1 MPRTL
6 KSVSK
11 QYTYNT
17 NYNLSPKRLESIIRV
32 IENSRDNLN
41 KANVAHIVIWVG
53 SADFDKSIINVTF
66 EKALRKELE
75 TGYGYFLALEKC
87 RDSGYHI
94 HIMLTFSTG
103 SKYAFTVLKEA
114 VTALYELD
122 EVKTAIALPRK
133 TDRSVSIDTK
143 DYYTAFKNL
152 NTDNNYF
159 HILSDEA
166 QLNDAVHRYSYLAK
180 NETKEEL
187 KGKRLTQ
194 SKTPKAHKTKQGQ
207 KKRKINND

>member
-17 NYNLSPKRLESIIRV
+17 NYSLSPKRLESIIRV

-103 SKYAFTVLKEA
+103 KHLPITVLKKA
-114 VTALYELD
+114 VDSLYSLD
-122 EVKTAIALPRK
+122 SISKAMAVPRK
-133 TDRSVSIDTK
+133 YSIEVDGYTKLTDTIDGK
-143 DYYTAFKNL
+143 R
-152 NTDNNYF
+152 NYF
-159 HILSDEA
+159 HN
-166 QLNDAVHRYSYLAK
+166 LNDDAELKDSIYRYSYLAK
-180 NETKEEL
+180 DKTKENIDSN
-187 KGKRLTQ
+187 RLTQ
-194 SKTPKAHKTKQGQ
+194 SKFPSSNKTKQEQ
-207 KKRKINND
+207 NTRNNKNEK

>member
-17 NYNLSPKRLESIIRV
+17 NYSLSPKRLESIIRV

-41 KANVAHIVIWVG
+41 KANIAHIVIWVG

-66 EKALRKELE
+66 DKALRKELE

-87 RDSGYHI
+87 RDFGYHI

-103 SKYAFTVLKEA
+103 KHLPITVLKKA
-114 VTALYELD
+114 VDSLYSLD
-122 EVKTAIALPRK
+122 SISKAMAVPRK
-133 TDRSVSIDTK
+133 YSIEVDGYTKLTDTIDGK
-143 DYYTAFKNL
+143 K
-152 NTDNNYF
+152 NYF
-159 HILSDEA
+159 HN
-166 QLNDAVHRYSYLAK
+166 LNDDAELKDSVYRYSYLAK
-180 NETKEEL
+180 DKTKENIDSN
-187 KGKRLTQ
+187 RLTQ
-194 SKTPKAHKTKQGQ
+194 SKFPSSNKTKQEQ
-207 KKRKINND
+207 NTRSNRNEK

>member
-6 KSVSK
+6 KSISK

-17 NYNLSPKRLESIIRV
+17 NYSLSPKRLESIIRV

-41 KANVAHIVIWVG
+41 KANIAHIVIWVG

-66 EKALRKELE
+66 DKALRKELE

-103 SKYAFTVLKEA
+103 KHLPITVLKKA
-114 VTALYELD
+114 VDSLYSLD
-122 EVKTAIALPRK
+122 SISKAMAVPRK
-133 TDRSVSIDTK
+133 YSIEVDGYTKLTDTIDGK
-143 DYYTAFKNL
+143 K
-152 NTDNNYF
+152 NYF
-159 HILSDEA
+159 HN
-166 QLNDAVHRYSYLAK
+166 LNDDAELKDSVYRYSYLAK
-180 NETKEEL
+180 DKTKENIDSN
-187 KGKRLTQ
+187 RLTQ
-194 SKTPKAHKTKQGQ
+194 SKFPSSNKTKQEQ
-207 KKRKINND
+207 NTRSNRNEK

>member
-17 NYNLSPKRLESIIRV
+17 NYSLSPKRLESIIRV

-103 SKYAFTVLKEA
+103 KHLPITVLKKA
-114 VTALYELD
+114 VDSLYSLD
-122 EVKTAIALPRK
+122 SISKAMAVPRK
-133 TDRSVSIDTK
+133 YSIEVDGYTKLTDTIDGK
-143 DYYTAFKNL
+143 K
-152 NTDNNYF
+152 NYF
-159 HILSDEA
+159 HN
-166 QLNDAVHRYSYLAK
+166 LNDDAELKDSIYRYSYLAK
-180 NETKEEL
+180 DKTKENIDSN
-187 KGKRLTQ
+187 R
-194 SKTPKAHKTKQGQ
+194 
-207 KKRKINND
+207 

>member
-6 KSVSK
+6 KSISK

-17 NYNLSPKRLESIIRV
+17 NYSLSPKRLESIIRV

-41 KANVAHIVIWVG
+41 KANIAHIVIWLG

-66 EKALRKELE
+66 DKALRKELE

-103 SKYAFTVLKEA
+103 KHLPITVLKKA
-114 VTALYELD
+114 VDSLYSLD
-122 EVKTAIALPRK
+122 SISKAMAVPRK
-133 TDRSVSIDTK
+133 YSIEVDGYTKLTDTIDGK
-143 DYYTAFKNL
+143 K
-152 NTDNNYF
+152 NYF
-159 HILSDEA
+159 HN
-166 QLNDAVHRYSYLAK
+166 LNDDAELKDSVYRYSYLAK
-180 NETKEEL
+180 DKTKENIDSN
-187 KGKRLTQ
+187 RLTQ
-194 SKTPKAHKTKQGQ
+194 SKFPSSNKTKQEQ
-207 KKRKINND
+207 NTRSNRNEK

>member
-6 KSVSK
+6 KSISK

-103 SKYAFTVLKEA
+103 KHLPITVLKKA
-114 VTALYELD
+114 VDSLYSLD
-122 EVKTAIALPRK
+122 SISQAMAIPRK
-133 TDRSVSIDTK
+133 YSIEVNGYTKLTDTIDGK
-143 DYYTAFKNL
+143 K
-152 NTDNNYF
+152 NYF
-159 HILSDEA
+159 HN
-166 QLNDAVHRYSYLAK
+166 LNDDAELKDSVYRYSYLAK
-180 NETKEEL
+180 DKTKENIDSN
-187 KGKRLTQ
+187 RLTQ
-194 SKTPKAHKTKQGQ
+194 SKFPSSNKTKQEQ
-207 KKRKINND
+207 NTRSNRNEK

>member
-1 MPRTL
+1 MHRTL

-17 NYNLSPKRLESIIRV
+17 NYSLSPKRLESIIRV

-103 SKYAFTVLKEA
+103 KHLPITVLKKA
-114 VTALYELD
+114 VDSLYSLD
-122 EVKTAIALPRK
+122 SISKAMAVPRK
-133 TDRSVSIDTK
+133 YSIEVDGYTKLTDTIDGK
-143 DYYTAFKNL
+143 K
-152 NTDNNYF
+152 NYF
-159 HILSDEA
+159 HN
-166 QLNDAVHRYSYLAK
+166 LNDDAELKDSVYRYSYLAK
-180 NETKEEL
+180 DKTKENIDSN
-187 KGKRLTQ
+187 RLTQ
-194 SKTPKAHKTKQGQ
+194 SKFPSSNKTKQEQ
-207 KKRKINND
+207 NTRSNRNEK

>member
-17 NYNLSPKRLESIIRV
+17 NYSLSPKRLESIIRV
-32 IENSRDNLN
+32 VENSRDNLN
-41 KANVAHIVIWVG
+41 KANIAHIVIWVG

-66 EKALRKELE
+66 DKALRKELE

-103 SKYAFTVLKEA
+103 KHLPITVLKKA
-114 VTALYELD
+114 VDSLYNLD
-122 EVKTAIALPRK
+122 SISKAMAVPRK
-133 TDRSVSIDTK
+133 YSIEVDGYTKLTDTIDGK
-143 DYYTAFKNL
+143 K
-152 NTDNNYF
+152 NYF
-159 HILSDEA
+159 HN
-166 QLNDAVHRYSYLAK
+166 LNDDAELKDSVYRYSYLAK
-180 NETKEEL
+180 DKTKENIDSN
-187 KGKRLTQ
+187 RLTQ
-194 SKTPKAHKTKQGQ
+194 SKFPSSNKTKQEQ
-207 KKRKINND
+207 NTRSNRNEK

>member
-17 NYNLSPKRLESIIRV
+17 NYSLSPKRLESIIRV

-41 KANVAHIVIWVG
+41 KANIAHIVIWVG

-66 EKALRKELE
+66 DKALRKELE

-103 SKYAFTVLKEA
+103 KYTPLTILKKA
-114 VTALYELD
+114 VSSLYSLD
-122 EVKTAIALPRK
+122 SVSQAMAIPRK
-133 TDRSVSIDTK
+133 YSIEVDGYTKLTDTIDGK
-143 DYYTAFKNL
+143 K
-152 NTDNNYF
+152 NYF
-159 HILSDEA
+159 HN
-166 QLNDAVHRYSYLAK
+166 LNDDAELKDSVYRYSYLAK
-180 NETKEEL
+180 DKTKENIDSN
-187 KGKRLTQ
+187 RLTQ
-194 SKTPKAHKTKQGQ
+194 SKFPSSNKTKQEQ
-207 KKRKINND
+207 NTRSNRNEK

>member
-17 NYNLSPKRLESIIRV
+17 NYSLSPKRLESIIRV

-41 KANVAHIVIWVG
+41 KANIAHIVIWVG

-66 EKALRKELE
+66 DKALRKELE

-103 SKYAFTVLKEA
+103 KHLPITVLKKA
-114 VTALYELD
+114 VDSLYSLD
-122 EVKTAIALPRK
+122 SISKAMAVPRK
-133 TDRSVSIDTK
+133 YSIEVDGYTKLTDTIDGK
-143 DYYTAFKNL
+143 K
-152 NTDNNYF
+152 NYF
-159 HILSDEA
+159 HNLN
-166 QLNDAVHRYSYLAK
+166 NDAELKDSVYRYSYLAK
-180 NETKEEL
+180 DKTKENIDSN
-187 KGKRLTQ
+187 RLTQ
-194 SKTPKAHKTKQGQ
+194 SKFPSSNKTKQEQ
-207 KKRKINND
+207 NTRSNRNEK

>member
-17 NYNLSPKRLESIIRV
+17 NYSLSPKRLESIIRV

-103 SKYAFTVLKEA
+103 KHLPITVLKKA
-114 VTALYELD
+114 VDSLYNLD
-122 EVKTAIALPRK
+122 SISKAMAVPRK
-133 TDRSVSIDTK
+133 YSIEVDGYTKLTDTIDGK
-143 DYYTAFKNL
+143 K
-152 NTDNNYF
+152 NYF
-159 HILSDEA
+159 HN
-166 QLNDAVHRYSYLAK
+166 LNDDAELKDSIYRYSYLAK
-180 NETKEEL
+180 DKTKENIDSN
-187 KGKRLTQ
+187 RLTQ
-194 SKTPKAHKTKQGQ
+194 SKFPSSNKTKQEQ
-207 KKRKINND
+207 NTRSNRNEK

>member
-17 NYNLSPKRLESIIRV
+17 NYSLSPKRLESIIRV
-32 IENSRDNLN
+32 IESSRDNLN

-103 SKYAFTVLKEA
+103 KHLPITVLKKA
-114 VTALYELD
+114 VDSLYSLD
-122 EVKTAIALPRK
+122 SISKAMAVPRK
-133 TDRSVSIDTK
+133 YSIEVDGYTKLTDTIDGK
-143 DYYTAFKNL
+143 K
-152 NTDNNYF
+152 NYF
-159 HILSDEA
+159 HN
-166 QLNDAVHRYSYLAK
+166 LNDDAELKDSVYRYSYLAK
-180 NETKEEL
+180 DKTKENIDSN
-187 KGKRLTQ
+187 RLTQ
-194 SKTPKAHKTKQGQ
+194 SKFPSSDKTKQEQ
-207 KKRKINND
+207 NTRSNRNEK